1 MAKKQQNKKHI
12 LFRFGIVTVLLM
24 FFSIAV
30 LLKLFKTTV
39 VDAKEWNAAA
49 SKQLEKIDTIAPERG
64 SILSS
69 NGSILACNVLV
80 WDFMLDLRH
89 AKIAKLDT
97 LPWNSIDSLADYLDE
112 NYPRPKN
119 LHSMPADSVKKYSWR
134 ARFRREFAKA
144 PEKRNRSL
152 FLAKGASRTEFDQL
166 GEQPF
171 LKNYFGKR
179 NSPYYKKSRFVRKQ
193 PYGSMARYS
202 IGLMFQDPKNHN
214 QWHGYSGL
222 EKDLDSLLYGKEG
235 YAKRVAMTTGVGNWN
250 TSEPVK
256 GFDVVTTI
264 DIAIQDIFEQEM
276 EAICEQANAEWGTGL
291 IMDVATG
298 EIVAISNLERRTT
311 GPGYAEAYN
320 RTVSCFEPGS
330 VIKPVSLLIGFED
343 GLIRS
348 NADRVDT
355 SPFQQTTDPH
365 APTVKTIPE
374 VMAWSSNT
382 GVSRI
387 IFRGYSSDPSKYYER
402 WKSLGLLEKMHTGI
416 AEERIPRIKPLLPQ
430 DENGQNVT
438 MTARHL
444 SLARQAYGYAL
455 EISPLYLLSV
465 YNAIANDGR
474 YVRPHLVRALRFPDG
489 HDSILVH
496 KPIREQICSP
506 RTAKMLRECLHE
518 VVWGAGTGRAV
529 RDDRVEIAGKTGTAF
544 PVFEKGKGKGY
555 DTSRRRYA
563 FAGFFPYDSP
573 RYSCMVLM
581 LAPAHSGSAA
591 SLSGGVMRNTAVR
604 MYARGLL
611 NPGAGYKDNN
621 ASGNTFP
628 VFASGN
634 KKANARL
641 RSALNA
647 QNARAIKVSPPD
659 LTTGAVPD
667 MKGYDPA
674 SALAV
679 LEKAGLNV
687 ILSGTGRVV
696 AQIPE
701 AGTRLR
707 KGEKIQLTLR

>member
-12 LFRFGIVTVLLM
+12 LFRFGLITLLLM
-24 FFSIAV
+24 GISIAV
-30 LLKLFKTTV
+30 LVKLFKTTV
-39 VDAKEWNAAA
+39 IDREAWNKAAL
-49 SKQLEKIDTIAPERG
+49 KQLEKIDTIAPERG

-89 AKIAKLDT
+89 AKIAGMDE
-97 LPWNSIDSLADYLDE
+97 LPWASLDSLADYLDAT
-112 NYPRPKN
+112 YPRPAN
-119 LHSMPADSVKKYSWR
+119 LNSMPADSIKKYSWR

-144 PEKRNRSL
+144 PNRRNRCL
-152 FLAKGASRTEFDQL
+152 FLAKGATITEFEEL

-171 LKNYFGKR
+171 IKLFYGKR
-179 NSPYYKKSRFVRKQ
+179 NSPYYKQSRFVRKQ

-202 IGLMFQDPKNHN
+202 IGLMYQDPERRN

-222 EKDLDSLLYGKEG
+222 EKDLDSLLYGRDG
-235 YAKRVAMTTGVGNWN
+235 YAKRVAMTSGVGNWN

-256 GFDVVTTI
+256 GYDVVTTI
-264 DIAIQDIFEQEM
+264 DIAVQDIFEQEM
-276 EAICEQANAEWGTGL
+276 TAMCAQANAEWGTGL

-298 EIVAISNLERRTT
+298 AIVAISNMERRPD
-311 GPGYAEAYN
+311 GSGYAEAYN
-320 RTVSCFEPGS
+320 RTVACFEPGS

-343 GLIRS
+343 GLIHS
-348 NADRVDT
+348 NGDRVDT
-355 SPFQQTTDPH
+355 SPFQQTNDPH
-365 APTVKTIPE
+365 APTIKTIPE

-387 IFRGYSSDPSKYYER
+387 IFRGYAQDPSKYYDR

-416 AEERIPRIKPLLPQ
+416 AEEQIPRISRLNP
-430 DENGQNVT
+430 ENSKGQPIT

-474 YVRPHLVRALRFPDG
+474 YVRPHLVRALRDAEG
-489 HDSILVH
+489 RDSIIH
-496 KPIREQICSP
+496 HAPIREQICSP

-544 PVFEKGKGKGY
+544 PVFEKGKGSGY
-555 DTSRRRYA
+555 DKSRRRYA
-563 FAGFFPYDSP
+563 FAGFFPYDNP

-611 NPGAGYKDNN
+611 EGGANYADKT
-621 ASGNTFP
+621 SESIP
-628 VFASGN
+628 VLASGN
-634 KKANARL
+634 KESIKRVKKDLKVKSAR
-641 RSALNA
+641 S
-647 QNARAIKVSPPD
+647 IKVAPADKS
-659 LTTGAVPD
+659 TGAVPD
-667 MKGYDPA
+667 MRGYDA
-674 SALAV
+674 ATAV
-679 LEKAGLNV
+679 ATLERMGLNV
-687 ILSGTGRVV
+687 RLEGSGRVV
-696 AQIPE
+696 AQMPE
-701 AGTRLR
+701 SGTRLR
-707 KGEKIQLTLR
+707 HGDIIRLNLK